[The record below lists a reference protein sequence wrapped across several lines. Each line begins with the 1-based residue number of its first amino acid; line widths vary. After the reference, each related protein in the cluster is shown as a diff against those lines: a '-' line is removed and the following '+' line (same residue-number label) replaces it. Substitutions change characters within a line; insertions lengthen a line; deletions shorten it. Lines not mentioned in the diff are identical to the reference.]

1 MSHKLFSNGNLQQEF
16 EKWIK
21 LDNND
26 ELIDFVCRFY
36 NSMSELSI
44 RIQNNE
50 DLDRLFSYFINPR
63 VLMKLY
69 SDLCIS
75 VCKINNNEDRELVD
89 KLVEEAVLMLFYDH
103 SSEKTLISIT
113 NGLIASKS
121 YDPVYMKIRRFNDE
135 LLTIDYYYQ

>member
-1 MSHKLFSNGNLQQEF
+1 MSHKLFSNVDLQQEF

-26 ELIDFVCRFY
+26 DIIDFVYRFY
-36 NSMSELSI
+36 SSMSELSI
-44 RIQNNE
+44 RIQNNG

-69 SDLCIS
+69 SDLCVS
-75 VCKINNNEDRELVD
+75 VCKINNNEDKELVD
-89 KLVEEAVLMLFYDH
+89 KLVEEAVLNLFYD
-103 SSEKTLISIT
+103 SSSNKTLISIT

-135 LLTIDYYYQ
+135 LLTIDYYY

>member
-1 MSHKLFSNGNLQQEF
+1 MSHKLFSSANLQQEF

-26 ELIDFVCRFY
+26 DMIDFVNRFY
-36 NSMSELSI
+36 SSMAELSI

-50 DLDRLFSYFINPR
+50 DLDRLFSHFINPR

-69 SDLCIS
+69 SDLCVS
-75 VCKINNNEDRELVD
+75 VCKINNNEDQELVN
-89 KLVEEAVLMLFYDH
+89 KLVEEAVLKLFYDN

-135 LLTIDYYYQ
+135 LLTIDYYY

>member
-1 MSHKLFSNGNLQQEF
+1 MSHKLFSNANLQQEF

-26 ELIDFVCRFY
+26 EIFDFVCRFY

-69 SDLCIS
+69 SDLCVS
-75 VCKINNNEDRELVD
+75 VCKINNNEDKELVD
-89 KLVEEAVLMLFYDH
+89 KLVEEAVLNLFYDH

-121 YDPVYMKIRRFNDE
+121 HDPVYMKIRRFNDE
-135 LLTIDYYYQ
+135 LLTIDYYY